1 MGTSHTELSL
11 YRENMKTLLV
21 CSVLVAASSAQYL
34 GYPYALGSPLTYT
47 PHVVKPV
54 IKEVEVPV
62 EHITYGVKETGCTNV
77 FGFAVPCLAEGEAR
91 RKRSADEEEAA
102 AAPAPVLAYA
112 GYPYAG
118 LGYAGFGYP
127 YAGLP
132 YAVPQVKVAE
142 PTTVEVEVPQ
152 VVYKPV
158 EQKIELA

>member
-1 MGTSHTELSL
+1 M
-11 YRENMKTLLV
+11 

-47 PHVVKPV
+47 YSPTVYKPV
-54 IKEVEVPV
+54 VKEVEVEVP
-62 EHITYGVKETGCTNV
+62 HITYAVKETGCTNV
-77 FGFAVPCLAEGEAR
+77 FGLAVPCLAEGEAR

-158 EQKIELA
+158 EQKIELAPACHNGLGFPVPCA